1 MGRDAGATRSDRFS
15 KRNLKS
21 GRCFA
26 VLGARG
32 EQMPFGVAPGV
43 IYNRATL
50 MSSFWKR
57 FYAAI
62 RRVFPDCVAQ
72 AQAVAFNM
80 FLAAMPMLL
89 IVMGVASLSART
101 GEGFEDIVARL
112 SVFAPPGVRAIVE
125 RFVFAHNTHPW
136 RWISLGLTGTFL
148 AGMQMMRL
156 VIDGFNML
164 HGEGTPHG
172 SWSKQFRALLL
183 LLATL
188 APWLV
193 AANLLVFG
201 KQARAWLIQ
210 NSGPAFLVKFLWVA
224 LYVFTALSLAMLALA
239 VVYRAGRPK
248 VGRPEPVLPGAVL
261 ATLLWWIVSAA
272 FGVYM
277 RNVPYSLV
285 YGGLA
290 VAIGLMLWMQL
301 TAAILFLGAAFNI
314 EIATGRPAAN

>member
-1 MGRDAGATRSDRFS
+1 MD
-15 KRNLKS
+15 
-21 GRCFA
+21 
-26 VLGARG
+26 
-32 EQMPFGVAPGV
+32 
-43 IYNRATL
+43 
-50 MSSFWKR
+50 SFWKR
-57 FYAAI
+57 LYAAA
-62 RRVFPDCVAQ
+62 RRVILNCVAQ

-89 IVMGVASLSART
+89 ILMGVASLSART
-101 GEGFEDIVARL
+101 GEGVDDIFARL

-125 RFVFAHNTHPW
+125 QFVSAHSTHPW
-136 RWISLGLTGTFL
+136 RWISLGLTGTLL
-148 AGMQMMRL
+148 AGLQMMRL
-156 VIDGFNML
+156 VIDGFHML
-164 HGEGTPHG
+164 RGEGTPHG

-183 LLATL
+183 LLATI

-210 NSGPAFLVKFLWVA
+210 NSSPAILVQVLWVT
-224 LYVFTALSLAMLALA
+224 LYVFTALFLAMLALA
-239 VVYRAGRPK
+239 VIYRAGRPK
-248 VGRPEPVLPGAVL
+248 AGRGEPVLPGVAL

-277 RNVPYSLV
+277 RHVPYSVV

-290 VAIGLMLWMQL
+290 VAIGLMLWMEL

-314 EIATGRPAAN
+314 EVAARRTAAA